1 MIEQARRGM
10 LIGASDGALAE
21 GCLAAIKDKD
31 GKGARAFLAVN
42 EAPTLA
48 RADEVNELRQSA
60 A

>member
-1 MIEQARRGM
+1 M

-31 GKGARAFLAVN
+31 GKGALAFLAVN

-48 RADEVNELRQSA
+48 RADEINELRQSA